1 MIRRQNGEIR
11 KYEYFL
17 DDNNFVKM
25 YENIIFFFKQKTA
38 YEMRISDWSSDVC
51 SSDLPSNWLAA
62 LRAARGIY
70 LLTCPRTKEQ
80 YVGSDVLPKALPVIT
95 GVRGWYG
102 APRGGVAQ
110 PAWQHRRA
118 SARQH
123 HYAAA
128 HGCSRRARAAAPSG
142 HGR

>member
-1 MIRRQNGEIR
+1 
-11 KYEYFL
+11 
-17 DDNNFVKM
+17 
-25 YENIIFFFKQKTA
+25 
-38 YEMRISDWSSDVC
+38 MRISDWSSDVC
-51 SSDLPSNWLAA
+51 SSDL
-62 LRAARGIY
+62 
-70 LLTCPRTKEQ
+70 Q
-80 YVGSDVLPKALPVIT
+80 YVGSDVLPQALPVIT

-118 SARQH
+118 LARQH

-142 HGR
+142 HGRARSVEHTSELQSLMRLSFSVFCLKKNRTDLRMFFLYYA